1 VVDELAIMHHLIKMR
16 INHSTEVSLMRN
28 ALLGALTKATVL
40 LAILAHWVLDDI
52 IVILP
57 TIAVDA
63 MSKMIFKL
71 TGNEYRF
78 KEFQAFW
85 NKQKPVE
92 TDD

>member
-1 VVDELAIMHHLIKMR
+1 
-16 INHSTEVSLMRN
+16 MRN

-52 IVILP
+52 IFILP

-63 MSKMIFKL
+63 ISKMTFKL

-78 KEFQAFW
+78 KEWTDFW